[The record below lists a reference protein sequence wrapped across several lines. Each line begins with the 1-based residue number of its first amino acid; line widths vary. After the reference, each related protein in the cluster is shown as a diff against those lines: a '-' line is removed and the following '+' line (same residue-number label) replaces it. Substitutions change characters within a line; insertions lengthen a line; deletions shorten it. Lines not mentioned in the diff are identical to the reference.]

1 MSKQDTKQAI
11 QDNST
16 LVLVIVAAVVFAVS
30 VVGIKKA
37 YDDFGEFREL
47 NQHESEV
54 LDTLETNRQNL
65 EQLEEEADT
74 LAEEE
79 GITTD
84 SVVSLLPLNYY
95 PVADMATL
103 EQLVTSSNVQLQDL
117 SVTED
122 TDASAASDRLT
133 PYQASISASNNYD
146 DIKELL
152 SSIEESAQPLLVE
165 QIEFS
170 TGGEGVLVDVTMTL
184 HHQGVAEGGFAPPA
198 ATEEEAE

>member
-1 MSKQDTKQAI
+1 MSKQETKQAI

-16 LVLVIVAAVVFAVS
+16 LVLVIVAAVVFAIS

-65 EQLEEEADT
+65 EQLEEEADA

-133 PYQASISASNNYD
+133 PYQASLSASNNYD

-170 TGGEGVLVDVTMTL
+170 TGGEGVLVDITMTL
-184 HHQGVAEGGFAPPA
+184 HHQGVAEGGFAPPD